1 MGNAPVTAANTLN
14 VQRSHQAFV
23 AAKEIIPG
31 GVNSPARAF
40 RGVGGQPVFFDRG
53 SGSHVWD
60 IDGNEFIDYVLS
72 WGPLILGHA
81 QSNVI
86 EAITAASAR
95 GTSFGAPTVA
105 ETELATLIRE
115 IYPVAEQIRLVSSG
129 TEATMSALRLAR
141 AFTGRPKIIK
151 FSGCYHGHADM
162 LLVQAGS
169 AVATLGLPDSP
180 GVTTGAA
187 GDTVVA
193 RYNDVDS
200 VESLLKSNPGQVA
213 GIIVEPVTG
222 NFGVVP
228 PESGFLE
235 GLRQLATEHGALLI
249 FDEVLCGFRVAL
261 GGAVALYDVTP
272 DLITLGK
279 VVGGGLPLAA
289 YAGRRDI
296 MQTVAPVGP
305 MYQAG
310 TLSGNPVAVAAGLS
324 TLRQLREPGVFDAI
338 VAKTD
343 RLMNG
348 IRDAAAGAGVPAYVT
363 SAGTLGCVFFTN
375 ERVTSWDEAARCDTA
390 RFSRYFHSLLNQGI
404 YVPPSQY
411 EAIFLSSAHS
421 DADIDRTIAAV
432 SAAMKE
438 AK

>member
-1 MGNAPVTAANTLN
+1 MGQGSVIAASALN
-14 VQRSHQAFV
+14 LSNSQQAFE
-23 AAKEIIPG
+23 AAKEVIPG

-40 RGVGGQPVFFDRG
+40 RGVGGQPVFFERG

-60 IDGNEFIDYVLS
+60 IDGNEYVDYVLS

-81 QSNVI
+81 HPDVI
-86 EAITAASAR
+86 EAVTAAAVK
-95 GTSFGAPTVA
+95 GTSFGAPTLA
-105 ETELATLIRE
+105 ETELAVLIRE
-115 IYPVAEQIRLVSSG
+115 FYPVAEQVRLVSSG

-151 FSGCYHGHADM
+151 FAGCYHGHADM

-180 GVTTGAA
+180 GVTSGAA
-187 GDTVVA
+187 GDTIVA
-193 RYNDVDS
+193 RYNDLES

-213 GIIVEPVTG
+213 GIIVEPVAG
-222 NFGVVP
+222 NLGVVP
-228 PESGFLE
+228 PEPGFLE
-235 GLRQLATEHGALLI
+235 GLRRLATDHGALLI

-261 GGAVALYDVTP
+261 GGAVALYGVSP

-296 MQTVAPVGP
+296 MHTVAPAGP

-324 TLRQLREPGVFDAI
+324 TLRQLREPGVFDSIA
-338 VAKTD
+338 AKTH
-343 RLMNG
+343 RLMTG
-348 IRDAAAGAGVPAYVT
+348 IRDAGNEAGVSVYVT
-363 SAGTLGCVFFTN
+363 SVGTLGCIFFTD

-390 RFSRYFHSLLNQGI
+390 RFSRYFHSLMNQGI
-404 YVPPSQY
+404 YVAPSQY
-411 EAIFLSSAHS
+411 EAIFLSSAHN
-421 DADIDRTIAAV
+421 DADIDLTIEAAR
-432 SAAMKE
+432 SAMRIL
-438 AK
+438 

>member
-1 MGNAPVTAANTLN
+1 MGQGSVIAASPLN
-14 VQRSHQAFV
+14 LSNSQQAFE
-23 AAKEIIPG
+23 AAKEVIPG

-40 RGVGGQPVFFDRG
+40 RGVGGQPVFFERG

-60 IDGNEFIDYVLS
+60 IDGNEYVDYVLS

-81 QSNVI
+81 HPDVI
-86 EAITAASAR
+86 EAVTAAAVK
-95 GTSFGAPTVA
+95 GTSFGAPTLA
-105 ETELATLIRE
+105 ETELAVLIRE
-115 IYPVAEQIRLVSSG
+115 FYPVAEQVRLVSSG

-151 FSGCYHGHADM
+151 FAGCYHGHADM

-180 GVTTGAA
+180 GVTSGAA
-187 GDTVVA
+187 GDTIVA
-193 RYNDVDS
+193 RYNDLES

-213 GIIVEPVTG
+213 GIIVEPVAG
-222 NFGVVP
+222 NLGVVP
-228 PESGFLE
+228 PEPGFLE
-235 GLRQLATEHGALLI
+235 GLRRLATDHGALLI

-261 GGAVALYDVTP
+261 GGAVALYGVSP

-296 MQTVAPVGP
+296 MHTVAPAGP

-310 TLSGNPVAVAAGLS
+310 TLSGNPVAVAAGVS
-324 TLRQLREPGVFDAI
+324 TLRQLREPGVFKSI
-338 VAKTD
+338 VAKTH
-343 RLMNG
+343 RLMSG
-348 IRDAAAGAGVPAYVT
+348 IRDAANEAGVSVYVT
-363 SAGTLGCVFFTN
+363 SVGTLGCIFFTD

-390 RFSRYFHSLLNQGI
+390 RFSRYFHSLMNQGI
-404 YVPPSQY
+404 YVAPSQY
-411 EAIFLSSAHS
+411 EAIFLSSAHN
-421 DADIDRTIAAV
+421 DADIDLTIEAAR
-432 SAAMKE
+432 SAMRIL
-438 AK
+438 

>member
-1 MGNAPVTAANTLN
+1 MGQGSVTTASALN
-14 VQRSHQAFV
+14 FQKSQQAFE
-23 AAKEIIPG
+23 AAKEVIPG

-40 RGVGGQPVFFDRG
+40 RGVGGQPVFFERG
-53 SGSHVWD
+53 RGAHVWD
-60 IDGNEFIDYVLS
+60 IDGNEYIDYVLS

-81 QSNVI
+81 QPAVI
-86 EAITAASAR
+86 GAIQDAAAN
-95 GTSFGAPTVA
+95 GTSFGAPTLA

-115 IYPVAEQIRLVSSG
+115 IYPVAEQVRLVSSG

-180 GVTTGAA
+180 GVTPGAA
-187 GDTVVA
+187 SDTLVA
-193 RYNDVDS
+193 RFNDLES
-200 VESLLKSNPGQVA
+200 VQLLLNSNPDQVA
-213 GIIVEPVTG
+213 GIIVEPVAG

-228 PESGFLE
+228 PEPGFLE
-235 GLRQLATEHGALLI
+235 GLRELATAHGALLI
-249 FDEVLCGFRVAL
+249 FDEVLCGFRVAI
-261 GGAVALYDVTP
+261 GGAVALYGITP
-272 DLITLGK
+272 DLITFGK

-289 YAGRRDI
+289 YTGRRDI
-296 MQTVAPVGP
+296 MQTVAPAGP

-324 TLRQLREPGVFDAI
+324 TLKQLREPGVFDGI

-348 IRDAAAGAGVPAYVT
+348 IRDAAAEAGVPVYIT
-363 SAGTLGCVFFTN
+363 SVGTLGCVFFTD
-375 ERVTSWDEAARCDTA
+375 ERVTSWDEAARCDTD

-404 YVPPSQY
+404 YVAPSQY

-421 DADIDRTIAAV
+421 DVDIDRTIAAARV
-432 SAAMKE
+432 AM
-438 AK
+438 ATL